1 MVLKNCLV
9 WNGTNFEKS
18 NLYVKG
24 SKIATEYDHV
34 DGPVVDATGLFV
46 MPGFVDSHAHIIGTG
61 MLEIF
66 HNLNYENLE
75 SILISVKDEKY
86 VLARGWEE
94 LPKNELLTL
103 ANKLTIPVIL
113 IRKCGHTAWVNE
125 RVRKELEL
133 QDNLIFE
140 SDLEKIWS
148 YFGDELY
155 VEAFH
160 KGVEKFLSLGVTQ
173 VHSDDFHGVS
183 FETLKKLLMESK
195 LRILEKLY
203 TSEPWN
209 YKFGEFGIGK
219 IGAIKIFAD
228 GSLGARTAYMIEPYS
243 DTGKNGVFT
252 LPENFDEIVQ
262 FAEKTG
268 LQLCVHVI
276 GDLALHEVLNRFE
289 RLKVNGKH
297 RLIHVQFVRN
307 QDFYRLRSYHLS
319 VQPHFYFEDLELLRY
334 VRYELSYPFHRMFQ
348 EGFSVAFSTDAP
360 VSPADPR
367 YVIENAMRLGFN
379 LPDAVKLYTE
389 AGSQMAGF
397 KAGKLEANYLADF
410 CVYDADPFRS
420 KPLAVFVNGEI
431 VYGSL

>member
-18 NLYVKG
+18 NLYVKD

-34 DGPVVDATGLFV
+34 DGPVVDATGLFI

-61 MLEIF
+61 MLEVF

-75 SILISVKDEKY
+75 SILLSVKDEKY

-103 ANKLTIPVIL
+103 ANKLNIPVIL

-125 RVRKELEL
+125 RVRKELKL
-133 QDNLIFE
+133 QSNIIFE
-140 SDLEKIWS
+140 SDLEKVWS

-160 KGVEKFLSLGVTQ
+160 RGVEKFLSLGVTQ

-183 FETLKKLLMESK
+183 FETLKKLLAESK
-195 LRILEKLY
+195 IRILEKLY
-203 TSEPWN
+203 TSDPWN
-209 YKFGEFGIGK
+209 YEFGEFGICK

-228 GSLGARTAYMIEPYS
+228 GSLGARTAYMVEPYLDS
-243 DTGKNGVFT
+243 GENGVLT
-252 LPENFDEIVQ
+252 LPENFDGIVQ

-289 RLKVNGKH
+289 RLEVKEN
-297 RLIHVQFVRN
+297 
-307 QDFYRLRSYHLS
+307 
-319 VQPHFYFEDLELLRY
+319 
-334 VRYELSYPFHRMFQ
+334 
-348 EGFSVAFSTDAP
+348 TD
-360 VSPADPR
+360 
-367 YVIENAMRLGFN
+367 
-379 LPDAVKLYTE
+379 
-389 AGSQMAGF
+389 
-397 KAGKLEANYLADF
+397 
-410 CVYDADPFRS
+410 
-420 KPLAVFVNGEI
+420 
-431 VYGSL
+431 